1 MTASTTQDRPVSSA
15 GPRFP
20 FTAIVGQ
27 TAMKRALIL
36 NAINT
41 RIGGVLIR
49 GKKGTAKSTAVRSLA
64 ALLPE
69 VQVVQ
74 GCPYSCLPEIR
85 QGLCQW
91 CHPHPEPTPE
101 EAGTLREDA
110 PSVTRQV
117 RIVDLPVGATEDR
130 LVGSLDIEQA
140 IRSGS
145 RSFEPGLIATTH
157 RGILYVDEVNLLN
170 DHLVDVLLDAAAM
183 GRNYVEREGISV
195 SHAAEFILVGTMNP
209 EEGDLRPQLLDR
221 FGLAVEVDSA
231 FTPEER
237 REVVKRRIAYES
249 DPYGFMDRWHDF
261 EEAERER
268 ILRSRQLLDQVNV
281 SDDILE
287 LITDI
292 CAEYQVDGLRAD
304 IVMYKTASTIA
315 AYEGRDHVVPEDV
328 REAAEMA
335 LLHRQRRQPFQQ
347 PNLVTEQL
355 DSMIDEFQNRPQDR
369 ESRHQDQAQSEEQDD
384 ADPDSPDQSAPNV
397 PDSGGEAGPEE
408 QPPDPRGDSGPE
420 DQYFEVG
427 SPFSVRS
434 LQVNPP
440 DHRAR
445 PSSGR
450 RARTVSGT
458 PSGRYIGAAVPQEKA
473 SDLALDATLRAA
485 APHQSQRRAHPHPN
499 LFPGDERTSDTPE
512 LLVEPWD
519 LREKVRETKTG
530 SLILFVVDASG
541 SMGAQRRM
549 VAVKGAILSLLLDAY
564 QRRDRVGLI
573 AFRGTGAQ
581 VLLPPTSSVDLA
593 HAMLQEMPTGGRT
606 PLSRGLLL
614 AMEVIEAEKQKDRN
628 VLPLLVVLTDGRA
641 NVAMGSSAAEPPG
654 GNSLL
659 DSATAVE
666 EAALQRPMGNSGA
679 DLPLKEA
686 RAMAAAIREQK
697 ISAVVIDT
705 ETDFLRLGLANSIA
719 DEMGAPCLKLEE
731 LHADGLAD
739 AVRLQVATSGT
750 SPLTPDEIQGLLE
763 QIKLS

>member
-1 MTASTTQDRPVSSA
+1 MTASTMQNRPELGQ

-69 VQVVQ
+69 VSVVR
-74 GCPYSCLPEIR
+74 GCPYSCHPDSP
-85 QGLCQW
+85 QPLCS
-91 CHPHPEPTPE
+91 HGIETSP
-101 EAGTLREDA
+101 
-110 PSVTRQV
+110 VTRQV

-145 RSFEPGLIATTH
+145 RSFEPGLIAATH

-237 REVVKRRIAYES
+237 REVVRRRIAYES
-249 DPYGFMDRWHDF
+249 DPYGFMDAWH
-261 EEAERER
+261 ESEAGERER
-268 ILRSRQLLDQVNV
+268 ILRSQQLLGRVTV

-315 AYEGRDHVVPEDV
+315 AYEGRERVSPEDV

-347 PNLVTEQL
+347 PHLVTEQL
-355 DSMIDEFQNRPQDR
+355 DSMIDEFQNRPHDR
-369 ESRHQDQAQSEEQDD
+369 EPSNQDQSQSEEQDD
-384 ADPDSPDQSAPNV
+384 GDPDSPDRSAPPV
-397 PDSGGEAGPEE
+397 PDAGDGASPEE
-408 QPPDPRGDSGPE
+408 QPPENSGDSGPQ

-427 SPFSVRS
+427 NPFSVRS
-434 LQVNPP
+434 LQVRPP

-445 PSSGR
+445 PSGGR

-485 APHQSQRRAHPHPN
+485 APHQIQRRSNTDPHPN
-499 LFPGDERTSDTPE
+499 HLAQGEETNRPGEGTADAPAF
-512 LLVEPWD
+512 LIEPWD
-519 LREKVRETKTG
+519 VREKVRETKTG

-573 AFRGTGAQ
+573 AFRGAGAQ

-628 VLPLLVVLTDGRA
+628 VLPLLVVLSDGRA
-641 NVAMGSSAAEPPG
+641 NVAMGSGEGSAGSAASP
-654 GNSLL
+654 S
-659 DSATAVE
+659 
-666 EAALQRPMGNSGA
+666 SG
-679 DLPLKEA
+679 LPLAEA

-697 ISAVVIDT
+697 IPAVVIDT
-705 ETDFLRLGLANSIA
+705 ETDFLRLGLATTIA
-719 DEMGAPCLKLEE
+719 EEMGAPCLKLEE

-739 AVRLQVATSGT
+739 AVRLQMATPEASA
-750 SPLTPDEIQGLLE
+750 LTPGEIQGLLK
-763 QIKLS
+763 QVPLR

>member
-1 MTASTTQDRPVSSA
+1 MPEQTE
-15 GPRFP
+15 PRFP

-27 TAMKRALIL
+27 TTMKRALIL
-36 NAINT
+36 NAVNT

-69 VQVVQ
+69 VSVLR
-74 GCPYSCLPEIR
+74 GCPYSCPPENR

-91 CHPHPEPTPE
+91 CQPHG
-101 EAGTLREDA
+101 EAA

-140 IRSGS
+140 IKTGS
-145 RSFEPGLIATTH
+145 RSFEPGLIASTH

-237 REVVKRRIAYES
+237 QEVVKRRIAYEA
-249 DPYGFMDRWHDF
+249 DPFGFMDEWQDV
-261 EEAERER
+261 EAAERDR
-268 ILRSRQLLDQVNV
+268 ILRSQQLLGRVTV
-281 SDDILE
+281 SDDILQ
-287 LITDI
+287 LITGI
-292 CAEYQVDGLRAD
+292 CHEYQVDGLRAD

-315 AYEGRDHVVPEDV
+315 AYEGRDEVLADDV

-347 PNLVTEQL
+347 PHLVTEQL
-355 DSMIDEFQNRPQDR
+355 DSMIEEYRNRPHDR
-369 ESRHQDQAQSEEQDD
+369 EPSNQDNSQSEEQDD
-384 ADPDSPDQSAPNV
+384 GDPDPPEQ
-397 PDSGGEAGPEE
+397 EEE
-408 QPPDPRGDSGPE
+408 QPPDPPGDSGPQ

-427 SPFSVRS
+427 TPFSVRA
-434 LQVNPP
+434 LQVKPP

-445 PSSGR
+445 PSGGR

-458 PSGRYIGAAVPQEKA
+458 PSGRYVGADVPQDKA
-473 SDLALDATLRAA
+473 ADLALDATLRAA
-485 APHQSQRRAHPHPN
+485 APHQLQRRENAEVAALGGTAPAF
-499 LFPGDERTSDTPE
+499 LIEA
-512 LLVEPWD
+512 WD
-519 LREKVRETKTG
+519 VREKVRETKTG

-549 VAVKGAILSLLLDAY
+549 VAVKGAIMSLLLDAY

-573 AFRGTGAQ
+573 AFRGTAAQ

-593 HAMLQEMPTGGRT
+593 HILLSEMPTGGRT

-628 VLPLLVVLTDGRA
+628 VLPLLVVLSDGRA
-641 NVAMGSSAAEPPG
+641 NVAMGVAETTG
-654 GNSLL
+654 
-659 DSATAVE
+659 DSA
-666 EAALQRPMGNSGA
+666 GGS
-679 DLPLKEA
+679 LPIAEA
-686 RAMAAAIREQK
+686 RAMAAAIKEQH
-697 ISAVVIDT
+697 ISSVVVDT
-705 ETDFLRLGLANSIA
+705 ETDFLRLGLVGPIA
-719 DEMGAPCLKLEE
+719 EAMGAPCIKLEE
-731 LHADGLAD
+731 LHSDALAD
-739 AVRLQVATSGT
+739 TVRMQLPASDNQ
-750 SPLTPDEIQGLLE
+750 PLTPDEVQDLL
-763 QIKLS
+763 QRIKLD

>member
-1 MTASTTQDRPVSSA
+1 MSTDSPQQSFDRLRIN
-15 GPRFP
+15 GGEPRFP

-36 NAINT
+36 NAVNT

-69 VQVVQ
+69 VAVVR
-74 GCPYSCLPEIR
+74 GCPYSC
-85 QGLCQW
+85 
-91 CHPHPEPTPE
+91 HPENPQPLCSHGKE
-101 EAGTLREDA
+101 S
-110 PSVTRQV
+110 PPVTRQV

-140 IRSGS
+140 IRTGS
-145 RSFEPGLIATTH
+145 RSFEPGLIAATH

-249 DPYGFMDRWHDF
+249 DPFGFMDAWQ
-261 EEAERER
+261 ESEAAERER
-268 ILRSRQLLDQVNV
+268 ILRSQQLLGQVAV

-287 LITDI
+287 LITGI

-315 AYEGRDHVVPEDV
+315 AYEGRDHVVAEDV

-347 PNLVTEQL
+347 PHLITEQL
-355 DSMIDEFQNRPQDR
+355 DSMIDEFQNRPHDR
-369 ESRHQDQAQSEEQDD
+369 EPQDQDNSQSEEQDD
-384 ADPDSPDQSAPNV
+384 GDPDPPEQ
-397 PDSGGEAGPEE
+397 EE
-408 QPPDPRGDSGPE
+408 QPSEPDGDSGPQ

-427 SPFSVRS
+427 TPFSVRS
-434 LQVNPP
+434 LQVKPP

-445 PSSGR
+445 PAGGR
-450 RARTVSGT
+450 RAGTVSGT
-458 PSGRYIGAAVPQEKA
+458 PSGRYVGAAIPQDKA

-485 APHQSQRRAHPHPN
+485 APHQIERRRPHPSP
-499 LFPGDERTSDTPE
+499 LPE
-512 LLVEPWD
+512 GEGTVEEDVPAFLIEPHD
-519 LREKVRETKTG
+519 VREKVRETKTG

-549 VAVKGAILSLLLDAY
+549 VAVKGAIMSLLLDAY

-573 AFRGTGAQ
+573 AFRGAGAQ

-593 HAMLQEMPTGGRT
+593 HALLSEMPTGGRT

-628 VLPLLVVLTDGRA
+628 VLPLLVVLSDGRA
-641 NVAMGSSAAEPPG
+641 NVAMGSTGASTQAG
-654 GNSLL
+654 SS
-659 DSATAVE
+659 DSPERTRVHPETVE
-666 EAALQRPMGNSGA
+666 RRTT
-679 DLPLKEA
+679 LPITEA
-686 RAMAAAIREQK
+686 RAMAAAIREQR
-697 ISAVVIDT
+697 IPSVVVDT
-705 ETDFLRLGLANSIA
+705 ETGFLRLGLAEPVA
-719 DEMGAPCLKLEE
+719 EAMGAPCIKLEE
-731 LHADGLAD
+731 LHSDALAD
-739 AVRLQVATSGT
+739 TVRMQLPTTDNQ
-750 SPLTPDEIQGLLE
+750 PLTPDEIQELL
-763 QIKLS
+763 QRIKPE

>member
-1 MTASTTQDRPVSSA
+1 MNKSE
-15 GPRFP
+15 PRFP

-27 TAMKRALIL
+27 TTMKRALIL
-36 NAINT
+36 NAVNT

-69 VQVVQ
+69 VAVVR
-74 GCPYSCLPEIR
+74 GCPYSCHPDNP
-85 QGLCQW
+85 QPLCS
-91 CHPHPEPTPE
+91 H
-101 EAGTLREDA
+101 GRETS
-110 PSVTRQV
+110 PVTRQV

-130 LVGSLDIEQA
+130 LVGSLDIESA
-140 IRSGS
+140 IRTGS
-145 RSFEPGLIATTH
+145 RSFEPGLIAATH

-249 DPYGFMDRWHDF
+249 DPFGFMDAWQ
-261 EEAERER
+261 ESEAAERER
-268 ILRSRQLLDQVNV
+268 ILRSQQLLSEVAV

-287 LITDI
+287 LITGI

-315 AYEGRDHVVPEDV
+315 AYEGRDHVVAEDV

-347 PNLVTEQL
+347 PHLVTEQL
-355 DSMIDEFQNRPQDR
+355 DSMIDEFQNRPHDR
-369 ESRHQDQAQSEEQDD
+369 EPQDQDNSQSEEQDD
-384 ADPDSPDQSAPNV
+384 GDPDPPEQ
-397 PDSGGEAGPEE
+397 EE
-408 QPPDPRGDSGPE
+408 QPPEPEGDSGPQ

-427 SPFSVRS
+427 TPFSVRS
-434 LQVNPP
+434 LQMHPP

-445 PSSGR
+445 PAGGR

-458 PSGRYIGAAVPQEKA
+458 PSGRYVGAAIPQDKA
-473 SDLALDATLRAA
+473 TDLALDATLRAA
-485 APHQSQRRAHPHPN
+485 APHQLKRREDSAGQDARAFLIEPH
-499 LFPGDERTSDTPE
+499 D
-512 LLVEPWD
+512 V
-519 LREKVRETKTG
+519 REKVRETKTG

-573 AFRGTGAQ
+573 AFRGIGAQ

-593 HAMLQEMPTGGRT
+593 HALLSEMPTGGRT

-614 AMEVIEAEKQKDRN
+614 AMEVIETEKQKDRN
-628 VLPLLVVLTDGRA
+628 VLPLLVVLSDGRA
-641 NVAMGSSAAEPPG
+641 NVAMGTSNAGSERTPLHPEPVEG
-654 GNSLL
+654 RASLPI
-659 DSATAVE
+659 A
-666 EAALQRPMGNSGA
+666 
-679 DLPLKEA
+679 EA
-686 RAMAAAIREQK
+686 RAMAAAIREQH
-697 ISAVVIDT
+697 ISAVVVDT
-705 ETDFLRLGLANSIA
+705 EADFLRLGLAEPIA
-719 DEMGAPCLKLEE
+719 EAMGAPCIKLEE
-731 LHADGLAD
+731 LHSDALAD
-739 AVRLQVATSGT
+739 TVRMQLPSTDNQ
-750 SPLTPDEIQGLLE
+750 PLSPDEIQTLLQ
-763 QIKLS
+763 QIRLD

>member
-1 MTASTTQDRPVSSA
+1 MTTNQLQQRPE
-15 GPRFP
+15 PRFP

-27 TAMKRALIL
+27 TAMKRALLL

-69 VQVVQ
+69 VTVLR
-74 GCPYSCLPEIR
+74 GCPYSCAPDNR
-85 QGLCQW
+85 QGMCQW
-91 CHPHPEPTPE
+91 CQPQSE
-101 EAGTLREDA
+101 EAPA
-110 PSVTRQV
+110 VTRQV

-140 IRSGS
+140 IKTGS

-183 GRNYVEREGISV
+183 GRNYVEREGISI
-195 SHAAEFILVGTMNP
+195 SHAAQFILVGTMNP

-231 FTPEER
+231 FTAEER
-237 REVVKRRIAYES
+237 REVVKRRIDFEA
-249 DPYGFMDRWHDF
+249 DPYGFMDRWQDV
-261 EEAERER
+261 EARERER
-268 ILRSRQLLDQVNV
+268 ILRSQRLLDQVTV
-281 SDDILE
+281 SDDTLG

-315 AYEGRDHVVPEDV
+315 AYEGRTDVLAEDV

-347 PNLVTEQL
+347 PHLVTEQL
-355 DSMIDEFQNRPQDR
+355 DSMIEEFQNQPRHREPADQDSGSG
-369 ESRHQDQAQSEEQDD
+369 EDQDD
-384 ADPDSPDQSAPNV
+384 DPDPPDH
-397 PDSGGEAGPEE
+397 EE
-408 QPPDPRGDSGPE
+408 QPPDPSGESGPQ
-420 DQYFEVG
+420 DQWFEVG

-434 LQVNPP
+434 LQVKPP

-445 PSSGR
+445 PTGGR
-450 RARTVSGT
+450 RARTVSGS
-458 PSGRYIGAAVPQEKA
+458 PSGRYVGATTPEDKA

-485 APHQSQRRAHPHPN
+485 APHQQQRRLDAATETGP
-499 LFPGDERTSDTPE
+499 PE
-512 LLVEPWD
+512 PEDSRVFIEPWD
-519 LREKVRETKTG
+519 VREKVRETKTG

-573 AFRGTGAQ
+573 AFRGTTAQ
-581 VLLPPTSSVDLA
+581 VLLPPTASVDLA
-593 HAMLQEMPTGGRT
+593 QVHLREMPTGGRT
-606 PLSRGLLL
+606 PLSRGLLMAL
-614 AMEVIEAEKQKDRN
+614 EVVESEKMKDRN
-628 VLPLLVVLTDGRA
+628 VLPLLVLLSDGRA
-641 NVAMGSSAAEPPG
+641 NVAMGSRDAIDSSHSAIGLPIAE
-654 GNSLL
+654 
-659 DSATAVE
+659 A
-666 EAALQRPMGNSGA
+666 
-679 DLPLKEA
+679 K
-686 RAMAAAIREQK
+686 AMAAAIKEQH
-697 ISAVVIDT
+697 IQSVVIDT
-705 ETDFLRLGLANSIA
+705 ETDFLRLGLAGPIA
-719 DEMGAPCLKLEE
+719 EAMGAPYIKLEE
-731 LHADGLAD
+731 LQSEALAD
-739 AVRLQVATSGT
+739 TVRLQLPS
-750 SPLTPDEIQGLLE
+750 SDEPPLTPEEVQGLL
-763 QIKLS
+763 QRINLG

>member
-1 MTASTTQDRPVSSA
+1 MTTNTEQSFNRLRTN
-15 GPRFP
+15 GGEPRFP

-27 TAMKRALIL
+27 TTMKRALIL
-36 NAINT
+36 NAVNT

-69 VQVVQ
+69 VSVLR
-74 GCPYSCLPEIR
+74 GCPYSCPPENR

-91 CHPHPEPTPE
+91 CQPHSE
-101 EAGTLREDA
+101 EAPA
-110 PSVTRQV
+110 VTRQV

-130 LVGSLDIEQA
+130 LVGSLDIESA
-140 IRSGS
+140 IRTGS
-145 RSFEPGLIATTH
+145 RSFEPGLIAATH

-249 DPYGFMDRWHDF
+249 DPFGFMDAWQDS
-261 EEAERER
+261 EADERER
-268 ILRSRQLLDQVNV
+268 ILRSQRLLGQVVV

-315 AYEGRDHVVPEDV
+315 AYEGRDHVVAEDV

-347 PNLVTEQL
+347 PHLVTEQL
-355 DSMIDEFQNRPQDR
+355 DSMIDEFQNRPHDR
-369 ESRHQDQAQSEEQDD
+369 EPQDQDHSQSEEQDD
-384 ADPDSPDQSAPNV
+384 GDPDPPEQ
-397 PDSGGEAGPEE
+397 EE
-408 QPPDPRGDSGPE
+408 QPPEPEGESGPQ

-427 SPFSVRS
+427 TPFSVRS

-445 PSSGR
+445 PTGGR

-458 PSGRYIGAAVPQEKA
+458 PSGRYIGAAAPQDKA

-485 APHQSQRRAHPHPN
+485 APHQLQRREDTAASASGDGSPAFLIEPH
-499 LFPGDERTSDTPE
+499 D
-512 LLVEPWD
+512 V
-519 LREKVRETKTG
+519 REKVRETKTG
-530 SLILFVVDASG
+530 SLILFVVDGSG

-593 HAMLQEMPTGGRT
+593 HALLSEMPTGGRT

-628 VLPLLVVLTDGRA
+628 VLPLLVVLSDGRA
-641 NVAMGSSAAEPPG
+641 NVAMGAADTGPSTG
-654 GNSLL
+654 TSLPI
-659 DSATAVE
+659 T
-666 EAALQRPMGNSGA
+666 
-679 DLPLKEA
+679 EA
-686 RAMAAAIREQK
+686 RAMAAAVKEQR
-697 ISAVVIDT
+697 IPAVVVDT
-705 ETDFLRLGLANSIA
+705 ETDFLRLGLAGPIA
-719 DEMGAPCLKLEE
+719 EAMGAPCIKLEE
-731 LHADGLAD
+731 LHSDALAD
-739 AVRLQVATSGT
+739 TVRMQLPTTDNQ
-750 SPLTPDEIQGLLE
+750 PLTPDEVQELLQRIRLE
-763 QIKLS
+763 